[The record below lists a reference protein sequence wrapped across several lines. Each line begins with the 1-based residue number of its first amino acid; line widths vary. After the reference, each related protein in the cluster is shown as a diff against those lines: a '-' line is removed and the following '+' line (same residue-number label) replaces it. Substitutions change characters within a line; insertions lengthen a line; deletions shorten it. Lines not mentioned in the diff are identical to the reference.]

1 MIFKVFQ
8 FLFLV
13 ADSGERSLIGYDLDI
28 HARVDRKIKLLL
40 LEIENLTGRK
50 IQFTDHIRDCKI
62 CDIAFRIL
70 GLDTHIPLLFLNQT
84 AGRLDKIVPLYQ
96 RITLTLF
103 ERQRKLEILIR
114 CAGSAVDMLQQIAEV
129 VLIQPAYLE
138 TAGQLI
144 FHQLFHAGIAAD
156 FIIRHTHEVTH
167 ERVTDSVY
175 GIVQQV
181 LCCVSYFLN
190 GQFLIRYDQLKT
202 DEKAVIDLCITER
215 SNQIFRLLVN
225 LGAGDLFQPSG
236 HAFLGTLLCGANTAF
251 RTDLQSMN
259 LAITVLRD
267 QLPKSV
273 MHRVFLFQRQERIV
287 ERDKFIV
294 REALA
299 LGIPYEVIF
308 DIFNRIRHG

>member
-1 MIFKVFQ
+1 
-8 FLFLV
+8 
-13 ADSGERSLIGYDLDI
+13 
-28 HARVDRKIKLLL
+28 
-40 LEIENLTGRK
+40 
-50 IQFTDHIRDCKI
+50 
-62 CDIAFRIL
+62 
-70 GLDTHIPLLFLNQT
+70 
-84 AGRLDKIVPLYQ
+84 
-96 RITLTLF
+96 
-103 ERQRKLEILIR
+103 
-114 CAGSAVDMLQQIAEV
+114 MLQQIAEV

-190 GQFLIRYDQLKT
+190 GQFLVRYDQLKT

-251 RTDLQSMN
+251 RTDLQSVN
-259 LAITVLRD
+259 LAVTVLRD
-267 QLPKSV
+267 KLTESI

-287 ERDKFIV
+287 ERNQFVIGKT
-294 REALA
+294 LA
-299 LGIPYEVIF
+299 LSVPNEVIF
-308 DIFNRIRHG
+308 DIFNGVRHG

>member
-8 FLFLV
+8 FLFLITH
-13 ADSGERSLIGYDLDI
+13 GRECSLIGYDFDI

-40 LEIENLTGRK
+40 LEIENLAGRK
-50 IQFTDHIRDCKI
+50 IQFTDHIRDCKV

-70 GLDTHIPLLFLNQT
+70 RLDTHIPLLFLNQT

-103 ERQRKLEILIR
+103 ERQRKLKILIR
-114 CAGSAVDMLQQIAEV
+114 CAGSAIDMLQQIAEV

-138 TAGQLI
+138 SARQLI
-144 FHQLFHAGIAAD
+144 FHQLFHAGIATD
-156 FIIRHTHEVTH
+156 FIVRHTHKVTH

-175 GIVQQV
+175 CIVQQV
-181 LCCVSYFLN
+181 LCRVSYFLN
-190 GQFLIRYDQLKT
+190 GQFLVRYDQLKA

-251 RTDLQSMN
+251 RTDLQSVN
-259 LAITVLRD
+259 LAVTVLRD

>member
-1 MIFKVFQ
+1 
-8 FLFLV
+8 
-13 ADSGERSLIGYDLDI
+13 
-28 HARVDRKIKLLL
+28 
-40 LEIENLTGRK
+40 
-50 IQFTDHIRDCKI
+50 
-62 CDIAFRIL
+62 
-70 GLDTHIPLLFLNQT
+70 
-84 AGRLDKIVPLYQ
+84 
-96 RITLTLF
+96 
-103 ERQRKLEILIR
+103 
-114 CAGSAVDMLQQIAEV
+114 MLQQIAEV
-129 VLIQPAYLE
+129 VLIQPAYLKA
-138 TAGQLI
+138 AGQLI
-144 FHQLFHAGIAAD
+144 FHQLFHARIAAD

-267 QLPKSV
+267 QLPESI
-273 MHRVFLFQRQERIV
+273 MHRVFLFQ
-287 ERDKFIV
+287 
-294 REALA
+294 
-299 LGIPYEVIF
+299 
-308 DIFNRIRHG
+308 